1 MDVLRQAREP
11 VEKSAIDVVWPD
23 AAQRS
28 RALFSL
34 IDDGLAEQDE
44 KGYFHLPR

>member
-1 MDVLRQAREP
+1 
-11 VEKSAIDVVWPD
+11 VWPD

-34 IDDGLAEQDE
+34 LEDGLAEQDAQ
-44 KGYFHLPR
+44 GLFHLPR

>member
-1 MDVLRQAREP
+1 
-11 VEKSAIDVVWPD
+11 VEKSRLDVVWPD

-34 IDDGLAEQDE
+34 VDDGLAVQSSTG
-44 KGYFHLPR
+44 KFHLPQ